1 MSIYSVGNDL
11 YSGKKSFDFI
21 GKRKIWFIVAVVA
34 IVLSLASLIFRGLNL
49 GVEFTGGSQFTVSNT
64 KNMSQAPAK
73 EVMSEYLGSDAV
85 RVSTVGK
92 SSVRVQIT
100 KESAT
105 DAKGTD
111 NSDQKL
117 SNKQVEEIKD
127 KLAKAY
133 GVKTDEVTSTYVG
146 PSWGQDISTKALRG
160 FIVFVVLAALGLT
173 LYFRSWRNTA
183 GAILALFNDLV
194 VTVGVYSVFGF
205 EVTPASIIGLLTIL
219 AYSLYDTVVVFDK
232 VRENTQKLLK
242 QDDYT
247 FAESTN
253 LAVNQTL
260 IRTLN
265 TSATSLLPVAS
276 ILFIGVLIL
285 GAGTLRD
292 LALVMFVGLIL
303 SSLSSMFIAAP
314 LAVALTQTDS
324 EIKTH
329 TAKVLAKRE
338 ELKAER
344 QARIDAGE
352 DVEDFEEIPTKAIMA
367 VPGHHLGNKA
377 QPKRKNRKKK

>member
-11 YSGKKSFDFI
+11 YTGKKSFDFI
-21 GKRKIWFIVAVVA
+21 GKRKIWFTIAVVA

-49 GVEFTGGSQFTVSNT
+49 GVEFTGGSQFTVSKT
-64 KNMSQAPAK
+64 SDTSEAPAQK
-73 EVMSEYLGSDAV
+73 VMAEYVGDEAV
-85 RVSTVGK
+85 RVSTLGD
-92 SSVRVQIT
+92 SSVRVQST
-100 KESAT
+100 NQ
-105 DAKGTD
+105 D
-111 NSDQKL
+111 L
-117 SNKQVEEIKD
+117 SNNQAEEIRT
-127 KLAKAY
+127 KLAEAY
-133 GVKTDEVTSTYVG
+133 KVDVTDVTSTFIG

-173 LYFRSWRNTA
+173 LYFRTWRNAA

-194 VTVGVYSVFGF
+194 VTIGVYSIFGF
-205 EVTPASIIGLLTIL
+205 EVTPASVIGLLTIL

-232 VRENTQKLLK
+232 VRENTEKLLK
-242 QDDYT
+242 QEDYT

-265 TSATSLLPVAS
+265 TSVTSLLPVAS
-276 ILFIGVLIL
+276 ILFIGVWFL
-285 GAGTLRD
+285 GAATLRD
-292 LALVMFVGLIL
+292 LALVMFIGLIL

-314 LAVALTQTDS
+314 LAVALTETDS

-329 TAKVLAKRE
+329 TAKVLAKRDE
-338 ELKAER
+338 RIAER

-352 DVEDFEEIPTKAIMA
+352 DVEDLEEIPTKAIMS
-367 VPGHHLGNKA
+367 VPGQHLGNRA
-377 QPKRKNRKKK
+377 QPKRKKRKKK

>member
-11 YSGKKSFDFI
+11 YSGKRSFDFI
-21 GKRKIWFIVAVVA
+21 GKRKIWFTVAIVA

-49 GVEFTGGSQFTVSNT
+49 GVEFTGGSQFTVSSTSNT
-64 KNMSQAPAK
+64 SEAPAQK
-73 EVMSEYLGSDAV
+73 VMKEYLGDDAV
-85 RVSTVGK
+85 RVSTLGD

-100 KESAT
+100 KKTGDSAQGGK
-105 DAKGTD
+105 D
-111 NSDQKL
+111 SDQQL
-117 SNKQVEEIKD
+117 SNAQAEEIRV
-127 KLAKAY
+127 KLAEAY
-133 GVKTDEVTSTYVG
+133 GVKTEDVTSTYVG

-160 FIVFVVLAALGLT
+160 FIVFIVLAALGLT
-173 LYFRSWRNTA
+173 LYFRTWRNAA

-194 VTVGVYSVFGF
+194 VTIGVYSIFGF
-205 EVTPASIIGLLTIL
+205 EVTPASVIGLLTIL

-232 VRENTQKLLK
+232 VRENTEKLLK

-265 TSATSLLPVAS
+265 TSVTSLLPVAS
-276 ILFIGVLIL
+276 ILFIGVWLL
-285 GAGTLRD
+285 GAATLRD

-314 LAVALTQTDS
+314 LAVALTETDS
-324 EIKTH
+324 EIKAH
-329 TAKVLAKRE
+329 TGKVLAKRQE
-338 ELKAER
+338 RSAER

-352 DVEDFEEIPTKAIMA
+352 DVEDLEEIPTRALMA
-367 VPGHHLGNKA
+367 TPGQHLGIQA

>member
-11 YSGKKSFDFI
+11 YTGKKSFDFV
-21 GKRKIWFIVAVVA
+21 GKRKIWFTIAVVA

-49 GVEFTGGSQFTVSNT
+49 GVEFTGGSQFTVSST
-64 KNMSQAPAK
+64 SDTSEAPAQK
-73 EVMSEYLGSDAV
+73 VFSEYLGDDAV
-85 RVSTVGK
+85 RVSALGD

-100 KESAT
+100 KEASQ
-105 DAKGTD
+105 DAKDTSD
-111 NSDQKL
+111 SDQL
-117 SNKQVEEIKD
+117 SNAQVEEIKA
-127 KLAKAY
+127 KLADAY
-133 GVKTDEVTSTYVG
+133 GVKAEDVTSTYVG

-173 LYFRSWRNTA
+173 LYFRTWRNAA

-194 VTVGVYSVFGF
+194 VTVGIYSIFGF
-205 EVTPASIIGLLTIL
+205 EVTPASVIGLLTIL

-232 VRENTQKLLK
+232 VRENTEKLLK

-265 TSATSLLPVAS
+265 TSVTSLLPVAS
-276 ILFIGVLIL
+276 ILFIGVWLL
-285 GAGTLRD
+285 GAATLRD

-314 LAVALTQTDS
+314 LAVALTETS
-324 EIKTH
+324 PEIKEH

-338 ELKAER
+338 ARIAER

-352 DVEDFEEIPTKAIMA
+352 DVEDLEEIPTKAIMS
-367 VPGHHLGNKA
+367 VPGQHLGNKA
-377 QPKRKNRKKK
+377 QPKRKKRKKK